1 MNLNN
6 QEILFLSLQGTEKLN
21 LIEDLKLLGENYPNV
36 APVLPFPFKTNETN
50 VSPVNWNNPVFDSW
64 KQKDMINEEKQ
75 FFPLSFSF
83 TETGTKFLFPYEP
96 LVSISGGKNIKKR
109 NVSRSEVLR
118 KNSKGQIL
126 EQQSGTVKERFIAND
141 FQIDITGLLVGENMI
156 GNPNQC
162 FPKKQ
167 MIDLFEF
174 LIHVGSIYVYHYQ
187 LSILGINKI
196 VIEDYSFPFTKGEN
210 VQAFNIK
217 CLSDSNFKLE
227 ITEADL

>member
-1 MNLNN
+1 MSLSN
-6 QEILFLSLQGTEKLN
+6 QEILFLSLLGSEKLN
-21 LIEDLKLLGENYPNV
+21 LIQDLKLLSENYTGV
-36 APVLPFPFKTNETN
+36 APVLPFPIKSNEVN
-50 VSPVNWNNPVFDSW
+50 VLPVNWNNPVFDSW
-64 KQKDMINEEKQ
+64 KQQGFISEEKQ

-83 TETGTKFLFPYEP
+83 NETGNRFLFPFEP
-96 LVSISGGKNIKKR
+96 LVSISGGKNITKR

-126 EQQSGTVKERFIAND
+126 QQQTGAVKERSIHKD
-141 FQIDITGLLVGENMI
+141 FEIDITGLLVGENMI
-156 GNPNQC
+156 GDPKNC

-167 MIDLFEF
+167 MVDLFEF
-174 LIHVGSIYVYHYQ
+174 LIHAGSIHVYHHQ